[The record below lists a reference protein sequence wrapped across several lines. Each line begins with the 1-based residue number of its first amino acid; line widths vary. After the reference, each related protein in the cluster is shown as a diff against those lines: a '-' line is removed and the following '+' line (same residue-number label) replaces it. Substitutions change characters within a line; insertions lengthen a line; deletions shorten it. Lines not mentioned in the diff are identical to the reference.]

1 MLDNLK
7 EMLSK
12 RKAQSIG
19 ENWVKCDI
27 NNKLKKDKYNKDKEE
42 LEKQRV

>member
-7 EMLSK
+7 EMLNK

-19 ENWVKCDI
+19 GNWVKCDV
-27 NNKLKKDKYNKDKEE
+27 NNKIKKDIYDKDKEE
-42 LEKQRV
+42 IEK